1 MEGIIE
7 NLKHFQYVF
16 ESYVRTETWTEY
28 HILKLI
34 FLRIIIQKFMM
45 IGQLFHVKNVFKN
58 VKNQQV

>member
-16 ESYVRTETWTEY
+16 ESYVWTETWTEY
-28 HILKLI
+28 HIILKLI
-34 FLRIIIQKFMM
+34 FLRIIIQKFKR
-45 IGQLFHVKNVFKN
+45 GQLFHVKNVCKN